1 MRILV
6 IGGTGFIGKHVVTEL
21 SNLGHHVT
29 VYHRGEREPRLPF
42 GVEHVHSPL
51 ASRPVLE
58 FPPELT
64 ALALDVVLG
73 MHVMG
78 ERDARAIVRT
88 FRGIA
93 RRVVLLSSG
102 DVYRAYG
109 IVAGSEAGALEPV
122 PLTEDSLLR
131 QTLYPYRAAAATPA
145 DWRHDYEKV
154 LAEKEVLGD
163 SALPATVLRLPA
175 VYGPEDEYHR
185 FASWIGSM
193 GRGNRLL
200 LSEREASWRWT
211 HGYVEDV
218 AHAIVLAVTAER
230 AKRKIYNLGERET
243 PAMIERARAVARAAG
258 WTGEVLAV
266 PEDELPPEER
276 RPGNFAQDILYDTS
290 RIREDLDYEEVVP
303 EEEGLRRTISWERA
317 SGTQE

>member
-1 MRILV
+1 MRVLV

-73 MHVMG
+73 THVMG
-78 ERDARAIVRT
+78 ERDARAIMRT

-93 RRVVLLSSG
+93 RRMVLLSSG

-109 IVAGSEAGALEPV
+109 ILAGSEAGALEPV
-122 PLTEDSLLR
+122 PLTEDSPLR
-131 QTLYPYRAAAATPA
+131 QTLYPHRAAAATPA
-145 DWRHDYEKV
+145 DWRHDYEKM
-154 LAEKEVLGD
+154 LAEKEVMGD
-163 SALPATVLRLPA
+163 AALPATALRLPA

-185 FASWIGSM
+185 FGSWIRSM
-193 GRGNRLL
+193 ARGNRLL

-230 AKRKIYNLGERET
+230 AKGKIYNVGEREA

-258 WTGEVLAV
+258 WMGEVLAV
-266 PEDELPPEER
+266 PEDDLPPEDR

-290 RIREDLDYEEVVP
+290 RIREDLDYEEIVS
-303 EEEGLRRTISWERA
+303 EEEGLRRTIAWER
-317 SGTQE
+317 

>member
-1 MRILV
+1 
-6 IGGTGFIGKHVVTEL
+6 VTEL
-21 SNLGHHVT
+21 SVLGHHVT

-78 ERDARAIVRT
+78 ERDASAIMRA

-109 IVAGSEAGALEPV
+109 IVAGSEAGLLEPV
-122 PLTEDSLLR
+122 PLTEDSPLR
-131 QTLYPYRAAAATPA
+131 RTLYPHRAAAATPA
-145 DWRHDYEKV
+145 DWRHDYEKA
-154 LAEKEVLGD
+154 LAEKEVMGD
-163 SALPATVLRLPA
+163 DALPATVLRLPA
-175 VYGPEDEYHR
+175 VYGPEDECHR
-185 FASWIGSM
+185 FASWIRSM
-193 GRGNRLL
+193 AHGNRLL

-230 AKRKIYNLGERET
+230 AKGKIYNVGERAA
-243 PAMIERARAVARAAG
+243 PAMIERARAVARAVG

-276 RPGNFAQDILYDTS
+276 RPGNFSQDILYDTS
-290 RIREDLDYEEVVP
+290 RIREDLGYEEIVP
-303 EEEGLRRTISWERA
+303 EEEGLRRTVAWER
-317 SGTQE
+317 

>member
-1 MRILV
+1 MRVLV

-29 VYHRGEREPRLPF
+29 VYHRGEREPRLSF

-58 FPPELT
+58 FLPELT
-64 ALALDVVLG
+64 ELALDVVLG
-73 MHVMG
+73 THVMG
-78 ERDARAIVRT
+78 ERDARAIMRT

-93 RRVVLLSSG
+93 RRIVMLSSG

-109 IVAGSEAGALEPV
+109 ILVGSEAGALEPV
-122 PLTEDSLLR
+122 PLTEDSPLR
-131 QTLYPYRAAAATPA
+131 QTLYPHRAAAATPA
-145 DWRHDYEKV
+145 DWRHDYEKM
-154 LAEKEVLGD
+154 LAEKEVMGEA
-163 SALPATVLRLPA
+163 ALPATALRLPA

-185 FASWIGSM
+185 FGSWIRSM
-193 GRGNRLL
+193 ARGNRLL

-230 AKRKIYNLGERET
+230 AKGKIYNVGEREA

-266 PEDELPPEER
+266 PEDDLPPEER
-276 RPGNFAQDILYDTS
+276 RPRNFAQDILYDTS
-290 RIREDLDYEEVVP
+290 RIREDLDYEEIVS
-303 EEEGLRRTISWERA
+303 EEEGLRRTIAWER
-317 SGTQE
+317 

>member
-6 IGGTGFIGKHVVTEL
+6 VGGTGFIGSQAVAEL

-29 VYHRGEREPRLPF
+29 VYHRGESEPRLPF

-51 ASRPVLE
+51 AARPVTG

-64 ALALDVVLG
+64 ALACDVVLG
-73 MHVMG
+73 THVMG
-78 ERDARAIVRT
+78 ERDASAIVAA

-109 IVAGSEAGALEPV
+109 VFSGAEAGPCDPV
-122 PLTEDSLLR
+122 PLTEDSPLR
-131 QTLYPYRAAAATPA
+131 RTLYPHRSAAPSAK
-145 DWRHDYEKV
+145 DWRHDYDKL
-154 LAEKEVLGD
+154 LAEQEVMAD
-163 SALPATVLRLPA
+163 DALPATILRLPA
-175 VYGPEDEYHR
+175 VFGPGDEYHR
-185 FASWIGSM
+185 FGSWVRSMAEGS
-193 GRGNRLL
+193 RRIL

-218 AHAIVLAVTAER
+218 AHAIVLAVTTER
-230 AKRKIYNLGERET
+230 AKRRIYNVGERAAPT
-243 PAMIERARAVARAAG
+243 MIERARAVARAAG
-258 WTGEVLAV
+258 WTGEVVAV
-266 PEDELPPEER
+266 APEELPPGER

-290 RIREDLDYEEVVP
+290 RIRSDLDYEEIIP
-303 EEEGLRRTISWERA
+303 YEEGLRRTVSWERRK
-317 SGTQE
+317 TED